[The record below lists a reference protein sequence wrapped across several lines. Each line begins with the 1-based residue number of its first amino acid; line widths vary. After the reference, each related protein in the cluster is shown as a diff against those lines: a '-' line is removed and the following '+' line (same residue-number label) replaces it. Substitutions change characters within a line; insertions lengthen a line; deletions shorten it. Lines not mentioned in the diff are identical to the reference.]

1 MNKKAN
7 VGVVGLGKMGNPMAR
22 HLLKVSSSV
31 KVFDV
36 NKAAINT
43 LSASGCEPAPAL
55 SDLFDQCDLVF
66 IIVSFDHQVEAVC
79 NGADGFFNNTHKPV
93 TLVVCSTIEPETMTR
108 LESQAPDHIKLVDA
122 PLCRG
127 EIPAEKGELLGLM
140 GGDEGVCE
148 QVRPYLASF
157 CSDIDYIGP
166 LGSGQVAKAL
176 NNFILWSCISVN
188 HEAFKLGKKYGLD
201 QETLRQALLKSSG
214 QNWAMSTWNQ
224 PRTMPWAEKDMRI
237 ILNMADGKNLPLTMA
252 GFIKEHIKLVKD
264 EWGLYDDKS

>member
-1 MNKKAN
+1 MTNPAT
-7 VGVVGLGKMGNPMAR
+7 VGVVGLGKMGSPMALHLR
-22 HLLKVSSSV
+22 HKGNEVL
-31 KVFDV
+31 VFDV
-36 NKAAINT
+36 NRDAVDALKP
-43 LSASGCEPAPAL
+43 SGCTSAYQL
-55 SDLFDQCDLVF
+55 SDLHDQCDLVF
-66 IIVSFDHQVEAVC
+66 IIVSFDYQVEAVC
-79 NGADGFFNNTHKPV
+79 QGADGFFANNQKPV

-108 LESQAPDHIKLVDA
+108 LAEAAPAHVRLVDA

-127 EIPAEKGELLGLM
+127 EISAGKGELLGLM
-140 GGDEGVCE
+140 GGDKKDCE
-148 QVRPYLASF
+148 AVRPHLAAF

-176 NNFILWSCISVN
+176 NNFILWASISVN
-188 HEAFKLGKKYGLD
+188 HEAFKLGKHYGLD

-237 ILNMADGKNLPLTMA
+237 ILNMADRHNLPLTMA

-264 EWGLYDDKS
+264 EWGLYDKS

>member
-1 MNKKAN
+1 MTKPTK
-7 VGVVGLGKMGNPMAR
+7 VGVVGLGKMGNPIAR
-22 HLLKVSSSV
+22 HLCNKGNEVL
-31 KVFDV
+31 VFDV
-36 NKAAINT
+36 NRDAIDSMTAA
-43 LSASGCEPAPAL
+43 GCLPAYHL
-55 SDLFDQCDLVF
+55 SDLHDQCDFVF
-66 IIVSFDHQVEAVC
+66 IVVSFDHQVEAIC
-79 NGADGFFNNTHKPV
+79 QGEDGFFTNSEKPV

-108 LESQAPDHIKLVDA
+108 LAEAAPAHVYLVDA

-140 GGDEGVCE
+140 GGDEEDCE
-148 QVRPYLASF
+148 AVKPFLSTF
-157 CSDIDYIGP
+157 CSDVEYIGP

-188 HEAFKLGKKYGLD
+188 HEAFKLGKRYGLD

-214 QNWAMSTWNQ
+214 QNWAMKTWNQ

-237 ILNMADGKNLPLTMA
+237 ILNMADSHNLPLTMA

-264 EWGLYDDKS
+264 EWGLYDKV